1 MIDANKTIV
10 RDKILDLKEKIAKQS
25 ADLKKEIELKNRR
38 YLEIFNSDSKEV
50 NNPGLVVTSVFS
62 LLMVAQALQKGYTF
76 AQLKEV
82 LGTDEILKNKE
93 NLVEKI
99 YTQVEERLKI
109 IELAETNDLK
119 DFLKENDVYSIF
131 ENGKLEKFL
140 ELGKDDLKSKSHEN
154 KKENIMEESH
164 AR

>member
-1 MIDANKTIV
+1 MIDANKTMV
-10 RDKILDLKEKIAKQS
+10 RDKILDLKEKIAEQA

-82 LGTDEILKNKE
+82 LGADEILKNKE

-140 ELGKDDLKSKSHEN
+140 ELGKDDLKSKNHEK
-154 KKENIMEESH
+154 KKENTMEESH
-164 AR
+164 ER

>member
-1 MIDANKTIV
+1 MIDANKTMV
-10 RDKILDLKEKIAKQS
+10 RDKILDLKEKIAEQA

-82 LGTDEILKNKE
+82 LRADEILKNKE

-140 ELGKDDLKSKSHEN
+140 ELGKDNLKSKNHEK
-154 KKENIMEESH
+154 KKENTMEESH
-164 AR
+164 ER

>member
-1 MIDANKTIV
+1 MIDANKTMV
-10 RDKILDLKEKIAKQS
+10 RDKILDLKEKIAEQA

-82 LGTDEILKNKE
+82 LGADEILKNKE

-140 ELGKDDLKSKSHEN
+140 ELDKDYLKSKNHEK
-154 KKENIMEESH
+154 KKENTMEESH
-164 AR
+164 ER

>member
-1 MIDANKTIV
+1 MIDANKTMV
-10 RDKILDLKEKIAKQS
+10 RDKILDLKEKIAEQA

-82 LGTDEILKNKE
+82 LGADEILKNKE

-140 ELGKDDLKSKSHEN
+140 ELGKDDLKSKNHEK

>member
-1 MIDANKTIV
+1 MIDANKTMV
-10 RDKILDLKEKIAKQS
+10 RDKILDLKEKIAEQA

-76 AQLKEV
+76 AQLKDV
-82 LGTDEILKNKE
+82 LRADEILKNKE

-140 ELGKDDLKSKSHEN
+140 ELGKDNLKSKNHEK
-154 KKENIMEESH
+154 KKENTMEESH
-164 AR
+164 ER

>member
-1 MIDANKTIV
+1 MIDANKTMV
-10 RDKILDLKEKIAKQS
+10 RDKILDLKEKIAEQA

-82 LGTDEILKNKE
+82 LGADEILKNKE

-140 ELGKDDLKSKSHEN
+140 ELGKDNLKSKNHEK
-154 KKENIMEESH
+154 KKENTMEESH
-164 AR
+164 ER

>member
-1 MIDANKTIV
+1 MTNANKTLIK
-10 RDKILDLKEKIAKQS
+10 DKILDLREKIKHQS
-25 ADLKKEIELKNRR
+25 ANLQKEIEQKNRR
-38 YLEIFNSDSKEV
+38 YLEIFHNDSKEA
-50 NNPGLVVTSVFS
+50 NNPGLVVTSIFS
-62 LLMVAQALQKGYTF
+62 LIMVSQALQKGYTL

-82 LGTDEILKNKE
+82 LRTDEILKNKE

-99 YTQVEERLKI
+99 YIQVNERLKI

-140 ELGKDDLKSKSHEN
+140 ELGKDDLKSKQNES
-154 KKENIMEESH
+154 KKDNNMEESH

>member
-1 MIDANKTIV
+1 MTNANKTLIK
-10 RDKILDLKEKIAKQS
+10 DKILDLREKIKHQS
-25 ADLKKEIELKNRR
+25 ANLQKEIEQKNRR
-38 YLEIFNSDSKEV
+38 YLEIFHNDSKEA
-50 NNPGLVVTSVFS
+50 NNPGLVVTSIFS
-62 LLMVAQALQKGYTF
+62 LIMVSQAFQKGYTL

-82 LGTDEILKNKE
+82 LRTDEILKNKE

-99 YTQVEERLKI
+99 YTQVNERLKI

-140 ELGKDDLKSKSHEN
+140 ELGKDDLKSKQNES
-154 KKENIMEESH
+154 KKDNTMEESH

>member
-1 MIDANKTIV
+1 MIDANKTMV
-10 RDKILDLKEKIAKQS
+10 RDKILDLKEKIAEQA

-82 LGTDEILKNKE
+82 LGADEILKNKE

-140 ELGKDDLKSKSHEN
+140 ELGKDNLKSKNHEK
-154 KKENIMEESH
+154 KKENTMEEFH

>member
-1 MIDANKTIV
+1 MTNANKTMV
-10 RDKILDLKEKIAKQS
+10 MDKILDLKEKIAKQS
-25 ADLKKEIELKNRR
+25 ADLKKEIELKNKR
-38 YLEIFNSDSKEV
+38 YLEIFNSDSKES
-50 NNPGLVVTSVFS
+50 NNPGIVITSIFS
-62 LLMVAQALQKGYTF
+62 LMMVAQAIQKGYTF

-82 LGTDEILKNKE
+82 IKNDEILKNKE

-99 YTQVEERLKI
+99 STQVEERLKI

-131 ENGKLEKFL
+131 ENGKFEKFL
-140 ELGKDDLKSKSHEN
+140 ELGKDDLKSKNHEK

-164 AR
+164 GQ

>member
-1 MIDANKTIV
+1 MTNANKTIV
-10 RDKILDLKEKIAKQS
+10 RDKILDLKEKISKQS

-38 YLEIFNSDSKEV
+38 YLEIFNSDAKEV

-82 LGTDEILKNKE
+82 LSADEILKNKE

-140 ELGKDDLKSKSHEN
+140 ELGKDDLKSKNHEK

-164 AR
+164 ER

>member
-1 MIDANKTIV
+1 MIDANKTMV
-10 RDKILDLKEKIAKQS
+10 RDKILDLKEKIAEQA

-82 LGTDEILKNKE
+82 LGADEILKNKE

-140 ELGKDDLKSKSHEN
+140 ELGKDDLKSKNYEK